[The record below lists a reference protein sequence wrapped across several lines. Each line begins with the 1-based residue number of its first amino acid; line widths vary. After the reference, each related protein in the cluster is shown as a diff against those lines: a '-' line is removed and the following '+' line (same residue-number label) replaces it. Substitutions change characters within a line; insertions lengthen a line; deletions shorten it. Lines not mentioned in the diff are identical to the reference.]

1 MTTSDKINYLND
13 TKQAIKQAIIDKG
26 VDVSK
31 ADTFRSYAE
40 KISLIEGGGSVVV
53 ELKENFDVYR
63 AYDVNIDENRIAS
76 NFSQYAWILGKIQE
90 TSASV
95 VNVTTKLKLTNVS
108 TLQSSLF
115 AIVYVKNGKFG
126 VWENDSASEHIG
138 SITIKTNTWY
148 WIQCIFDISNGTYNH
163 YVLEDNEDRYTLS
176 NLPPVNEWLLNIG
189 NGTRTAPTTEL
200 ISIGNNSQEWN
211 GQYIRGSIDLNN
223 TKITLTDGTI
233 WTPYSEK

>member
-1 MTTSDKINYLND
+1 M
-13 TKQAIKQAIIDKG
+13 
-26 VDVSK
+26 
-31 ADTFRSYAE
+31 
-40 KISLIEGGGSVVV
+40 LI
-53 ELKENFDVYR
+53 R
-63 AYDVNIDENRIAS
+63 
-76 NFSQYAWILGKIQE
+76 
-90 TSASV
+90 
-95 VNVTTKLKLTNVS
+95 
-108 TLQSSLF
+108 